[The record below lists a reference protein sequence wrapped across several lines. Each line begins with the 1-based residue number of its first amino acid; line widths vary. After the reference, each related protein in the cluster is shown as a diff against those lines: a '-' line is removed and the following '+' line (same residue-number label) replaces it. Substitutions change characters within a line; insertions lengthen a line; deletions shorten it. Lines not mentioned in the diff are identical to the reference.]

1 MPPRK
6 ALLDSDSDPDQPL
19 TSSRPSDKQLAK
31 ALRDVVANTF
41 KSGKVEE
48 LTVKRMRLAA
58 EKALGIEE
66 GFFRADS
73 VWKARSDQIIKD
85 EVVSWVLVM
94 VTEEMIIG
102 LINTIREFIDGTRS
116 RFTGARRT
124 GRKAGSKF

>member
-31 ALRDVVANTF
+31 ALRDVVADTF
-41 KSGKVEE
+41 KSGNSDE

-102 LINTIREFIDGTRS
+102 LIN
-116 RFTGARRT
+116 
-124 GRKAGSKF
+124 